1 MDEPATP
8 SASRS
13 GERRPR
19 RVLAVVI
26 VALIVAAGFIGV
38 GVYGLV
44 HGSGSGSGDAAPGG
58 PSSTSSPAPTV
69 TAPATPGA
77 SPAPVAST
85 SDPEQF
91 ARRVA
96 VAVFTWDTATGYGP
110 SDYIQTVI
118 DVADPSGNETPGLAA
133 DLADYL
139 PNTAAWAQLRQYETR
154 QWLTIDTTIV
164 PSSWTQALQQGQAT
178 LLPGTRAYTITGTRH
193 RDGVWDGK
201 PVTTAEQVSFT
212 VFETCQPTYPTCR
225 VLRLSQLDTPLP

>member
-13 GERRPR
+13 GEGRSR

-26 VALIVAAGFIGV
+26 VALVVAAGFIGV

-44 HGSGSGSGDAAPGG
+44 HGPGSAGGAPGA
-58 PSSTSSPAPTV
+58 PSSTSGPAPAVTV
-69 TAPATPGA
+69 PTAPGA
-77 SPAPVAST
+77 SPAPVAS
-85 SDPEQF
+85 SGDPEQF

-96 VAVFTWDTATGYGP
+96 VAVFTWDTATGYAP
-110 SDYIQTVI
+110 SDYIQQV
-118 DVADPSGNETPGLAA
+118 VNVGDPSGNETPGLAA

-154 QWLTIDTTIV
+154 QWLTMDTATV
-164 PSSWTQALQQGQAT
+164 PTTWKQARQQGNAT
-178 LLPGTRAYTITGTRH
+178 LLPGTTAYTITGTRH
-193 RDGVWDGK
+193 RAGVWDGK

-212 VFETCQPTYPTCR
+212 IFETCQPTYPTCR
-225 VLRLSQLDTPLP
+225 LLRLSQLGNPLP